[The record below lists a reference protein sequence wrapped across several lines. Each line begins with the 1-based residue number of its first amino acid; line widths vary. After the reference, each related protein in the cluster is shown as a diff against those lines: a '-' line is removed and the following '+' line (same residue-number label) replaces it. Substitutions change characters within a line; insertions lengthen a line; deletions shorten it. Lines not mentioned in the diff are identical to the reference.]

1 VKVKELSD
9 SCVLI
14 SDGGELVDDTIDK
27 RMQFHF
33 EAMLDINK
41 QLRKEQQ
48 KDISLEGKPF
58 CSFPQFLALFPY
70 FMFFFTVSSFFHHF
84 VFFSAISYSIPP
96 FHVLFP
102 FFMFFSSISSFFPL
116 FLCLFPSFHFFLHF
130 LFCSS

>member
-1 VKVKELSD
+1 VDIIWLLFQTDVKVKELSD

-48 KDISLEGKPF
+48 KDISLEGTPF
-58 CSFPQFLALFPY
+58 CSFPQFLALFLNFLLFSPNSCSLSL
-70 FMFFFTVSSFFHHF
+70 FHVGFFLHC
-84 VFFSAISYSIPP
+84 VFFSTVS
-96 FHVLFP
+96 
-102 FFMFFSSISSFFPL
+102 
-116 FLCLFPSFHFFLHF
+116 
-130 LFCSS
+130 